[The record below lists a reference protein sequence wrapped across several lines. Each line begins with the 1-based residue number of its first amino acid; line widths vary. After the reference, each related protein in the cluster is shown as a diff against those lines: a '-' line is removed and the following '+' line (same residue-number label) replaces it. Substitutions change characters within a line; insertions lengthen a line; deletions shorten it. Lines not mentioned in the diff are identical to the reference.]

1 VVAVIGYMSV
11 EEQVDKDFVRAR
23 HRALA
28 GRAVAFLRGDKE
40 CGDLLSY
47 DEVKRSARAN
57 GGLRLGRRDVEVSKI
72 VGSVGRY
79 RQFDRGFMPK
89 KASLEGKWKR
99 VDRAFVRGEELPPVS
114 LYKIGDKFFVDD
126 GNHRVSVARYQG
138 VEMIDAEVVEFL
150 TPASVGGR
158 RSPLR

>member
-1 VVAVIGYMSV
+1 MIGYMSV

-28 GRAVAFLRGDKE
+28 GRLAAFLRRERWDMV
-40 CGDLLSY
+40 SF
-47 DEVKRSARAN
+47 DEVKRAERAT
-57 GGLRLGRRDVEVSKI
+57 GGLRLGRREVEVSRI

-89 KASLEGKWKR
+89 KGNLRDKWKR

-114 LYKIGDKFFVDD
+114 LYKIGDKYFVQD

-138 VEMIDAEVVEFL
+138 VEMIDAEVVELL
-150 TPASVGGR
+150 TPASVRGR
-158 RSPLR
+158 VSAFR